1 MKLLTVSLALILFL
15 YSLPASGVV
24 LSVDDCIE
32 MALESDQSVIA
43 ARYALEE
50 AHGNLVYARS
60 GFFPTLSLDAS
71 ITKLSTVPQVTIPA
85 GLFGPDEMRIT
96 MGTDEQVSLG
106 ATLVQPIW
114 YGGRVYNAYK
124 LSKTAELSAGEE
136 LRLARSRLVYDVRQ
150 AFYDLLLTEELIA
163 VTAESIE
170 RAHDHLSVAEK
181 RYQVGLAPKFEM
193 LRAQVDVINLGSQLI
208 QLENL
213 HRVQERA
220 LRQLINLDE
229 DKALEIVGRMEYVE
243 LPMTLEECL
252 DEASANRAELA
263 QMEYQL
269 DILERNISLSKSGDN
284 PLISLIGSYQNTSDR
299 FFDSEHYQGVFS
311 ATLNLSWPL
320 WDSFA
325 TSGQVM
331 AARAQMRQIEM
342 GREQLEEGIILEV
355 EALYRQMESSRQMMV
370 AQEAN
375 IALAEEAVD
384 MVEAQ
389 YKVGLATYL
398 DVTDSQLTLR
408 QAEIGYMQALHD
420 YLLAVYELYR
430 AMGWEE

>member
-1 MKLLTVSLALILFL
+1 MLQVSNLARRFGDDLIFEKASFVINEGERVGLVGPNGCGKTTLLRILVGEDEAHTGSVRCAVPRRSVGYLPQAAEYAEGVTVHDFLTGSQALDEDRLTARVQELAQQ
-15 YSLPASGVV
+15 
-24 LSVDDCIE
+24 LSDAQGDE
-32 MALESDQSVIA
+32 LA
-43 ARYALEE
+43 ALEE
-50 AHGNLVYARS
+50 AY
-60 GFFPTLSLDAS
+60 
-71 ITKLSTVPQVTIPA
+71 
-85 GLFGPDEMRIT
+85 
-96 MGTDEQVSLG
+96 
-106 ATLVQPIW
+106 
-114 YGGRVYNAYK
+114 
-124 LSKTAELSAGEE
+124 
-136 LRLARSRLVYDVRQ
+136 
-150 AFYDLLLTEELIA
+150 
-163 VTAESIE
+163 
-170 RAHDHLSVAEK
+170 
-181 RYQVGLAPKFEM
+181 
-193 LRAQVDVINLGSQLI
+193 
-208 QLENL
+208 
-213 HRVQERA
+213 
-220 LRQLINLDE
+220 
-229 DKALEIVGRMEYVE
+229 
-243 LPMTLEECL
+243 
-252 DEASANRAELA
+252 ANRAELA

-320 WDSFA
+320 WDNFA

-384 MVEAQ
+384 MMDAQ

-420 YLLAVYELYR
+420 YLLAVYKLYR